1 MGCKKKRLHEED
13 VAAGV
18 TNSAADSAGFPPALL
33 SFHPDRDLGQEGGG
47 CLALLIQPRVGS
59 CQGDELPVRY
69 AKWKPGLQNGV

>member
-1 MGCKKKRLHEED
+1 MGCTRKQLHEED

-33 SFHPDRDLGQEGGG
+33 SFHPDGDLGQKR
-47 CLALLIQPRVGS
+47 LALLIQPKAGS